1 MDFQKKYPILQ
12 LPGEH
17 VLIQWEKGYKYVE
30 LYYKERFIGSVTGFA
45 KLKRGVTFNDAEL
58 GVIELKLSKEPIA
71 IDLIVAGYHSPVNV
85 TYPTKE
91 LKSASTI
98 FFALAVL
105 AILGGSFEGMSVA
118 MNYGSLAGTI
128 MSALIIFT
136 IAMYATTGFIIL
148 KGHAWAFFMGGSYY
162 TFFTMLYLF
171 DLLAYGFDFI
181 TFIVVFFRV
190 VMTFILFYYIKHAAA
205 SMRHRKFEH
214 NKSGLSTDILDGI
227 V

>member
-12 LPGEH
+12 LPNEH
-17 VLIQWEKGYKYVE
+17 ILIQWEKGYKYVE
-30 LYYKERFIGSVTGFA
+30 LYFKERLIGSVTGFA
-45 KLKRGVTFNDAEL
+45 KLKRGVKFNDVEL
-58 GVIELKLSKEPIA
+58 GLVELKLSEKPIA

-105 AILGGSFEGMSVA
+105 AVICGSYEGMSTA

-128 MSALIIFT
+128 MGLLIIFT
-136 IAMYATTGFIIL
+136 IAMYATTGFLIM
-148 KGHAWAFFMGGSYY
+148 KGHAWAFFMGGAYY
-162 TFFTMLYLF
+162 TFFTLLYLY
-171 DLLAYGFDFI
+171 DLLAYGFYFI

-190 VMTFILFYYIKHAAA
+190 VMTFILFYYIKHASA

-214 NKSGLSTDILDGI
+214 NKSGLSTDILDGA